1 MQLRL
6 HKSRVLRPHH
16 IREGNRSV
24 GHQYGSIAAPLT
36 QLFELGVFKRNDE
49 AQKAFEK
56 LQDTTMTLPV
66 LALLD
71 FNILFEVETN
81 ASGYGIG
88 AVLMQN
94 HRPIAFYSHTLALRD
109 RAKPVFERKLMAVSK
124 ESSNRSIKR
133 IAKLLGYS
141 FEVVYKLGSEN
152 KELRLKEIIQ
162 KLQGGEEVNN
172 LLDATWHASVQGED
186 SNCQTSS
193 LIPAILHT
201 YHDSVFRGHSGFLRT
216 YKRSTGQ
223 LYWEGMKSDIQKY
236 CEECVVCQRNKSLA
250 LTPAG
255 LLLPLEIPNKVWNDI
270 SMDFIEG
277 LPKAAGSVYDN
288 HEWIAVPDEVFGYR
302 KDNKQNWEI
311 LISWKGLPRH
321 EATWEKYD
329 DFQQSF
335 PDFHLEDEVNLEQE
349 CNVRPPIIHQYARRN
364 KNKAERS
371 ANQQI
376 NRK

>member
-71 FNILFEVETN
+71 FNIPFEVETN

-141 FEVVYKLGSEN
+141 FEVVYKLGSGTGATFKGNNSEAS
-152 KELRLKEIIQ
+152 RRR
-162 KLQGGEEVNN
+162 GGEE

-277 LPKAAGSVYDN
+277 LPKAVGYETVADLFVKEIVRLHGFPQSIVSDRDKIFLSHFWKELVRLSGTQLNRSTAYHPQTDGQIEVVNKSVESY
-288 HEWIAVPDEVFGYR
+288 
-302 KDNKQNWEI
+302 
-311 LISWKGLPRH
+311 L
-321 EATWEKYD
+321 
-329 DFQQSF
+329 
-335 PDFHLEDEVNLEQE
+335 
-349 CNVRPPIIHQYARRN
+349 
-364 KNKAERS
+364 
-371 ANQQI
+371 
-376 NRK
+376 